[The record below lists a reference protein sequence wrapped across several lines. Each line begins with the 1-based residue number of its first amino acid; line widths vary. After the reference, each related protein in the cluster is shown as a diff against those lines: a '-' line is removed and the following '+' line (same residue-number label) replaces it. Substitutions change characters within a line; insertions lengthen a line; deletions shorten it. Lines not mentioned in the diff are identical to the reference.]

1 MRGEMRR
8 RSDWPFSAMSDVLRS
23 VAGALG
29 EWPDLEDVPSGRWGP
44 RVDVV
49 DGDSEVIV
57 RADLPG
63 VKKEDLEVTATE
75 TELTISGKTSEE
87 REEKRESYYRLE
99 RRSGQFSRTVDLPAP
114 IKPDEV
120 KAKLA
125 NGILELTAPKAEPV
139 QPTGRTITIE

>member
-1 MRGEMRR
+1 
-8 RSDWPFSAMSDVLRS
+8 MSDVLRS

-29 EWPDLEDVPSGRWGP
+29 ELPGVEGMSSGIWGP
-44 RVDVV
+44 RGGVV
-49 DGDSEVIV
+49 DGENEVTV

-63 VKKEDLEVTATE
+63 VKKDDLEVTATE

-87 REEKRESYYRLE
+87 KEEKRESYYRLE
-99 RRSGQFSRTVDLPAP
+99 RRSGQFSRTIDLPAS

-125 NGILELTAPKAEPV
+125 DGILEVTAPKVEPAK
-139 QPTGRTITIE
+139 PTGRTIAIE